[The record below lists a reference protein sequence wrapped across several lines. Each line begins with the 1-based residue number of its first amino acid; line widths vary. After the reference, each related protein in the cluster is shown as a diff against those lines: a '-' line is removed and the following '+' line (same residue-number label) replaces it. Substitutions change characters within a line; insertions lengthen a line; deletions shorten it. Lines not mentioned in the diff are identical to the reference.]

1 MAPNSFIPLNFK
13 NQDIPVK
20 AIAAFFQKDPAVLIA
35 HKTNNFVK
43 IEDLKLSKIMISPDT
58 RVGFWR
64 FLKVRFKF
72 DDKQIAPYTF
82 NLAPFLANKD
92 AVQQG
97 YLTSEP
103 YLIKRSGIE
112 PKVFLLADS
121 GYSSYA
127 GIIQTRN
134 ELISKKPEIIQ
145 RFINAS
151 ILGWYS
157 FLYDDPTPAFKI
169 ILKNNT
175 DMTINLLENAHKLI
189 KSRGL
194 VDSEDTKASGIG
206 MMTHKKWERFFN
218 TMILD
223 NLYDKNLNY
232 KDAYTLEFV
241 NKGVGLK
248 YVSKD

>member
-13 NQDIPVK
+13 SQQIPVK
-20 AIAAFFQKDPAVLIA
+20 AIAAFFQKDPAVLIS
-35 HKTNNFVK
+35 HKSSNFDK
-43 IEDLKLSKIMISPDT
+43 IEDLKLSKVMISPDT
-58 RVGFWR
+58 RIGFWR

-72 DDKQIAPYTF
+72 DDSQIAPYTF

-127 GIIQTRN
+127 GIIQARN
-134 ELISKKPEIIQ
+134 ELINKKPELIQ

-157 FLYDDPTPAFKI
+157 FLYDDPSPAFKI
-169 ILKNNT
+169 ILKNNP
-175 DMTINLLENAHKLI
+175 DMTVNLLENAHKLI
-189 KSRGL
+189 KSREL
-194 VDSEDTKASGIG
+194 VDSEDAKTSGIG
-206 MMTHKKWERFFN
+206 IMTHKKWERFFK
-218 TMILD
+218 TMVLD
-223 NLYDKNLNY
+223 NLYEKKLNY
-232 KDAYTLEFV
+232 KDAYTLKFI
-241 NKGVGLK
+241 NKGVGLN
-248 YVSKD
+248 YVSKN